1 MKTVTLTAPDTG
13 EQIELYILEQTCIN
27 NVNYLLATEKAEED
41 SDAWLLREVRTE
53 GEDSVYEFVEDETEI
68 DAIAGVFEELLEDT
82 DIER

>member
-53 GEDSVYEFVEDETEI
+53 GEDSVYEFVEDETEM